1 MHLHICNECMQFNGM
16 FCQLCD
22 KKIACTKKF
31 QIQQHVD
38 TALHKSAL
46 NRRANDNKKQLFVLD
61 AKPKSGN
68 IFNEDLC
75 SALIVANIPWNKL
88 QITEFKNFL
97 EKYTGKH
104 IPDES
109 TFRKNYLGPCY
120 NNVIIAIR
128 EIIGNSDI
136 WIAVDE
142 TTDANGRYIANLLVG
157 IRM

>member
-1 MHLHICNECMQFNGM
+1 MLFIVISEQDPFLRVN
-16 FCQLCD
+16 
-22 KKIACTKKF
+22 
-31 QIQQHVD
+31 
-38 TALHKSAL
+38 AL
-46 NRRANDNKKQLFVLD
+46 NRRTNDNKKQLFVLD

-75 SALIVANIPWNKL
+75 SALIVVNIPWNKL
-88 QITEFKNFL
+88 QIPEFKNFL

-109 TFRKNYLGPCY
+109 TPRKNYLGPCY
-120 NNVIIAIR
+120 NNVIITIR

-142 TTDANGRYIANLLVG
+142 TTDENSRYLANLLVCVLECDTPKQPYLLACKLLFPE
-157 IRM
+157 MEA